1 MDVATNE
8 VKGAMKCKVHYYED
22 GNVQLETAKEL
33 DDKLTKG
40 TSEPVRLTS
49 CLSPI
54 DIDRAFILSSKTLL
68 QRSNIDDQNKTIT
81 STR

>member
-1 MDVATNE
+1 
-8 VKGAMKCKVHYYED
+8 MKCKVHYYED

-49 CLSPI
+49 CFSPI
-54 DIDRAFILSSKTLL
+54 IIWQDVSWNVQDSSTAL
-68 QRSNIDDQNKTIT
+68 
-81 STR
+81 